1 MFDATRFGAKP
12 MQHQNDDVA
21 KQRLIERIDI
31 LTAINILRLRGY
43 TEDELLNEVVRL
55 FYVDLDEYN
64 SVVKAA

>member
-1 MFDATRFGAKP
+1 

>member
-1 MFDATRFGAKP
+1 

-43 TEDELLNEVVRL
+43 TEDELLSEIVRL

>member
-1 MFDATRFGAKP
+1 

-55 FYVDLDEYN
+55 FYVALDEYN